1 MGGGDGVAHA
11 PRVVRA
17 VFRVSHQG
25 LARGI
30 GPRTHARL
38 ARRNPFTP
46 ALPDAMLAQ
55 AAHAVQR
62 TMVRAKIGAA
72 TRDGAP

>member
-1 MGGGDGVAHA
+1 MSGGEGQGEVGVSALC
-11 PRVVRA
+11 A
-17 VFRVSHQG
+17 V
-25 LARGI
+25 
-30 GPRTHARL
+30 T
-38 ARRNPFTP
+38 
-46 ALPDAMLAQ
+46 DAMLAR